1 MNAISIF
8 TQVREEL
15 ATPLL
20 LFVLR
25 GGGAAAA
32 FGTSLLMV
40 HNMDAAKM
48 GIALTC
54 MSIAPLTAILVT
66 GSSEAGCVRF
76 IIAYLEKNDS
86 AKARGM
92 VRFNRQITLA
102 LGSLTLC
109 GLLLWHLLMAKRGY
123 EIPLFMVLTIITAVL
138 LGWLRIGAAH
148 AMSLGKVIRSLA
160 PFSFFRQLLL
170 LLGLGFWVLIG
181 KELTIQTVVATML
194 VSVTVVLALQ
204 AALNRRPMQ
213 QLGHGEIDVSDRKE
227 WTKVGLQLGLTL
239 LFVQFSRD
247 LTLVIGAF
255 SLSPADISVLGIA
268 TAIVGF
274 AKFFVIAVN
283 QSVTPKLS
291 QAIARDD
298 TEELMLRVAMT
309 NQLNFWPMV
318 LAFFMFWVFGDQVAA
333 IFGPDFSDIA
343 VILLILMIEPL
354 ALAYFGPCGN
364 LLSLSGHQYVLL
376 PLSAVAVLLLTIC
389 VTVGAQ
395 LDGLRGAAIGSSIT
409 WLFWSASLGI
419 LCRKYTKHNTTLL
432 SSTLRNLK

>member
-1 MNAISIF
+1 MSIF

-40 HNMDAAKM
+40 HNMSAANM

-54 MSIAPLTAILVT
+54 MSIAPLAAILVT

-76 IIAYLEKNDS
+76 IIAYLDRNEID
-86 AKARGM
+86 KARGM
-92 VRFNRQITLA
+92 IRFNRQITLSV
-102 LGSLTLC
+102 GCLTLA
-109 GLLLWHLLMAKRGY
+109 GLLIWQILMADQGY
-123 EIPLFMVLTIITAVL
+123 EIPLFMAMTIMTAVL

-181 KELTIQTVVATML
+181 KALTIETVVATML
-194 VSVTVVLALQ
+194 ASVVVVLVLQ
-204 AALNRRPMQ
+204 AALNYSPMQ
-213 QLGHGEIDVSDRKE
+213 RIGSGDVDVSDRSE

-255 SLSPADISVLGIA
+255 SLSPEDISVLGIT

-291 QAIARDD
+291 QAIARAD
-298 TEELMLRVAMT
+298 TEVLMLRVAMT

-318 LAFFMFWVFGDQVAA
+318 LAFVMFWFFGDQVAA
-333 IFGPDFSDIA
+333 IFGPDFSDVA
-343 VILLILMIEPL
+343 VILVILMIEPL

-376 PLSAVAVLLLTIC
+376 PLSAVAVLLLAIC

-409 WLFWSASLGI
+409 WVFWSASLSV
-419 LCRKYTKHNTTLL
+419 LCQKYTKHNTTLL